1 MPFKKHLF
9 LAFTDILIFKRNSNS
24 MRKLS
29 LHLFI
34 SLLTLN
40 FSIAQINQSEV
51 DAFIKE
57 FVSKHDLSE
66 DKVRDILSTA
76 EYQQDIIDKIS
87 RPAEGTMTWE
97 RYRKIF
103 ITDERAK
110 AGIEFWKTHKNAV
123 QAVSESTGVDEE
135 IILGIIGVET
145 YFGRN
150 KGGYRVLDAL
160 YTLGFG
166 YPKRSKFFKSE
177 LAKFLELTEKE
188 KLDAKTIKGSYAGAM
203 GYSQFMPS
211 SYLAY
216 AKSFDEEGS
225 ADLIED
231 PADAIA
237 SVANYLKVHKWQK
250 GQPITTTANFSRK
263 VTNLNKQSHK
273 PKNKLA
279 DYTALGIKPGIDVAE
294 STPATLIILE
304 NESDKEYWYGFD
316 NFYVITRYNHSPM
329 YAMAVFQLAEKM
341 KAMMN

>member
-1 MPFKKHLF
+1 MHKLTFLILLF
-9 LAFTDILIFKRNSNS
+9 VSAMTTAF
-24 MRKLS
+24 
-29 LHLFI
+29 
-34 SLLTLN
+34 
-40 FSIAQINQSEV
+40 AQVNEADV
-51 DAFIKE
+51 DAFVKD
-57 FVSKHDLSE
+57 FVAENKISE
-66 DKVRDILSTA
+66 EKVRDILNAA
-76 EYQQDIIDKIS
+76 EFQQEIIDKIS

-103 ITDERAK
+103 VTDERAN
-110 AGIEFWKTHKNAV
+110 AGIEFWKEHKAIV
-123 QAVSESTGVDEE
+123 QQVSQSTGVNEE

-145 YFGRN
+145 YFGRI
-150 KGGYRVLDAL
+150 KGTYKVLDAL

-166 YPKRSKFFKSE
+166 YPKRGKFFKSE
-177 LAKFLELTEKE
+177 LAKYIELTQKE
-188 KLDAKTIKGSYAGAM
+188 NLDAKALKGSYAGAM
-203 GYSQFMPS
+203 GYTQFMPS

-216 AKSFDEEGS
+216 AKSFDEGGN
-225 ADLIED
+225 ADLIND

-237 SVANYLKVHKWQK
+237 SVANYLKVHRWKK
-250 GQPITTTANFSRK
+250 GEPIAATTDFTRK
-263 VTNLNKQSHK
+263 VVNLNKQSLK

-279 DYTALGIKPGIDVAE
+279 DYTALGIKPGIDVAA